1 MKKKIVFSAI
11 ILSFFFFVSSQV
23 YAQSSYSSLNEIGK
37 QLEQAYQQ
45 LQTLTQNLT
54 GKLTA
59 ATAGYNTPT
68 VDLKANTFDG
78 PITVSSGSNVILYW
92 VATNT
97 DSCTISGPN
106 LRTFLEGDSSM
117 PFSGSVNSGFLT
129 MNTTFTITCTGP
141 GGTASDSVTINVLT
155 ISPPIISDLKV
166 NYSTSPVT
174 VASGSSVSISYV
186 ARKADS
192 CNVSGPLAWKYS
204 VKTSEPYPS
213 TEVYIQGWAGS
224 TALTANTTF
233 TITCTGP
240 GGTSSASVTVYV
252 AKGVPSVTIS
262 ANPTT
267 VITGQSSIL
276 SWSSTNAT
284 SCTAGGGWSGLKL
297 TSGSQVVAP
306 TQRTTYTLTCW
317 GPGGNISGSVIIDT
331 TLNKTLIR

>member
-1 MKKKIVFSAI
+1 MSTE
-11 ILSFFFFVSSQV
+11 V
-23 YAQSSYSSLNEIGK
+23 YIQGWAGST
-37 QLEQAYQQ
+37 A
-45 LQTLTQNLT
+45 
-54 GKLTA
+54 LTA
-59 ATAGYNTPT
+59 
-68 VDLKANTFDG
+68 
-78 PITVSSGSNVILYW
+78 
-92 VATNT
+92 
-97 DSCTISGPN
+97 
-106 LRTFLEGDSSM
+106 
-117 PFSGSVNSGFLT
+117 
-129 MNTTFTITCTGP
+129 NTTFTITCTGP
-141 GGTASDSVTINVLT
+141 GGTASSNVVVYVTGSTSTL
-155 ISPPIISDLKV
+155 PAISDIKV